1 MQRACLYLCL
11 ARSQQR
17 KEVCATTTE
26 NERANNEGGSRKKKS
41 KRRQRIRYARLF
53 SLTLAPLEAFE
64 KTVSARRR
72 QPNHFFPQQIVAAF
86 AFLVTR
92 AYVYI
97 RALFFYSCPPCFFDA
112 CRVHVCHGLE
122 TKLHLREITF
132 LCRGCGVFLLSG
144 LAKCVAI
151 NIPMLG
157 ASVCLTAR
165 GKYLNLEG
173 YKSWFAVMRCCC
185 LQAI

>member
-1 MQRACLYLCL
+1 MRFTCQLNITKCAVCHATCVSISVSRAF
-11 ARSQQR
+11 S
-17 KEVCATTTE
+17 TE
-26 NERANNEGGSRKKKS
+26 KRGMCDDDREREGKQWRRISKKKS

-97 RALFFYSCPPCFFDA
+97 RALFFFTHA
-112 CRVHVCHGLE
+112 RHVSSMRAGCTCVMDL
-122 TKLHLREITF
+122 KLSSIY
-132 LCRGCGVFLLSG
+132 V
-144 LAKCVAI
+144 K
-151 NIPMLG
+151 
-157 ASVCLTAR
+157 
-165 GKYLNLEG
+165 
-173 YKSWFAVMRCCC
+173 
-185 LQAI
+185 